1 METPYKIQIWR
12 NKNTKVADLHLI
24 LQEKKVILQ
33 VLDSHALLNIK
44 ALRPSTNVK
53 GFFCANWY
61 LQNFFTEFHLMKN
74 AKNIKRLASL
84 VKWLSVSLWTKWFC
98 RLKFHCSHLNVS
110 SPACL
115 EEGDFLT
122 FRQLLIVDSLNI
134 DSHSYSLPGSP
145 S

>member
-1 METPYKIQIWR
+1 METPYKIQIWE

-33 VLDSHALLNIK
+33 VLDPHALLNIK
-44 ALRPSTNVK
+44 ALRSSTNVNV
-53 GFFCANWY
+53 FLCANWY
-61 LQNFFTEFHLMKN
+61 LQNFFTEFHLIKY

-84 VKWLSVSLWTKWFC
+84 AKWLSVSLWTKWFF
-98 RLKFHCSHLNVS
+98 RLKFHCSHLNES

-122 FRQLLIVDSLNI
+122 FRELLSVDSLNI
-134 DSHSYSLPGSP
+134 DSHSYSLPGSQ